1 MSNALSSL
9 PEIRFA
15 EKSAQTIESN
25 IITAY
30 EALAERTL
38 YPGDPVR
45 LFLETIAAIIVQQ
58 RTLIDYAAKQ
68 NLLAYSAGDN
78 LDHIGVL
85 VGTTRIAATAA
96 TTTLR
101 FTLSAAQPTA
111 IIIPAGT
118 RAATEDGLTFATI
131 AGATVAIGST
141 YVDAAATCTLTGAAG
156 NDLAAGQ
163 INKVVDPVA
172 YVASVA
178 NTTTSESGADIE
190 TDDDYRDRIRLAP
203 ESFSVAG
210 PTGAYVYWAK
220 SASSLIV
227 DVSVTSPSA
236 GEVEIRPLLTGGE
249 LPDTEL
255 LSAVDAVVNDV
266 HIRPLTDQVTVLAPT
281 AVSYDVNL
289 TYYIAGSNSALA
301 TSIQTA
307 VTAAVTEYVLWQNTA
322 LGRDVNPSELI
333 ARIMAAGAKRVA
345 VTTPV
350 FAAVDAGSVAVADTI
365 TVTYGG
371 LENG

>member
-1 MSNALSSL
+1 MNNILSVL
-9 PEIRFA
+9 PSVTFA
-15 EKSAQTIESN
+15 EKDARTIESN

-30 EALAERTL
+30 EAIAERTL

-101 FTLSAAQPTA
+101 FTLSAVQATA
-111 IIIPAGT
+111 ITIPAGT
-118 RAATEDGLTFATI
+118 RVATEDGLTFATS
-131 AGATVAIGST
+131 AVATVGIGST
-141 YVDAAATCTLTGAAG
+141 FVDVAAVCTQTGAIG

-163 INKVVDPVA
+163 INKIVDPVA

-190 TDDDYRDRIRLAP
+190 ADDDYRERIRLSP

-220 SASSLIV
+220 SASSLIA
-227 DVSVTSPSA
+227 DVAVTSPSA
-236 GEVEIRPLLTGGE
+236 GAVEIRPLLIGGE
-249 LPDTEL
+249 LPDAEL
-255 LSAVDAVVNDV
+255 LAAVDAVVNDV

-289 TYYIAGSNSALA
+289 AYYIAGSNSALA

-307 VTAAVTEYVLWQNTA
+307 VTAAVNEYVLWQKSA
-322 LGRDVNPSELI
+322 LGRDINPSELI
-333 ARIMAAGAKRVA
+333 ALIMAAGAKRVA
-345 VTTPV
+345 VTSPV
-350 FAAVDAGSVAVADTI
+350 FTAVDAGSVAVADTV

>member
-1 MSNALSSL
+1 LNNILNGL
-9 PEIRFA
+9 PSITFA
-15 EKSAQTIESN
+15 EKDAQKIESD
-25 IITAY
+25 IITAF
-30 EALAERTL
+30 EAIAERTL

-78 LDHIGVL
+78 LGHIGVL

-101 FTLSAAQPTA
+101 FTLSAVQPTA
-111 IIIPAGT
+111 ITIPAGT
-118 RAATEDGLTFATI
+118 RAATEGGLTFATSSV
-131 AGATVAIGST
+131 ATVAIGST
-141 YVDAAATCTLTGAAG
+141 YVDVAAVCTQIGAAG

-163 INKVVDPVA
+163 INKIVDPIA

-178 NTTTSESGADIE
+178 NTTTSEGGADIE
-190 TDDDYRDRIRLAP
+190 ADDDYRERIRLAP

-227 DVSVTSPSA
+227 DVSVTSPNP

-255 LSAVDAVVNDV
+255 LAAVDAVVNDV

-289 TYYIAGSNSALA
+289 TYYVAGSNSALA
-301 TSIQTA
+301 TSIQAA
-307 VTAAVTEYVLWQNTA
+307 VAAAVTEYVLWQKSA
-322 LGRDVNPSELI
+322 LGRDINPSELI

-350 FAAVDAGSVAVADTI
+350 FAVVDAGSVAVADTI